1 MRSPNRR
8 HDRTSFFKYLS
19 AGGAVSILKNSS
31 LRWSSPLTFNDPFD
45 VPRELTVGIE
55 ADEIRKATGIIFRE
69 LMQNPPADTSFL
81 APKVKEIVELVK
93 AGITDDVRREILAGL
108 DTPVPFSQGIT
119 EALRGLRGQWKEWI
133 NDFRIL
139 CLTEG
144 PDHVAMWHHYADE
157 YKGVVLEFRCLDETD
172 SPLLAAEK
180 VNYSPDTSP
189 LFTAE
194 GWADIL
200 IRDMRN
206 AIDLLF
212 NLATTTKAAD
222 WAYENEWRVVTWKRK
237 EDPPGPYSFYPFHR
251 RELAKI
257 YFGPLIPEDK
267 RIRLKKLA
275 LRYSEVDLVD
285 VTFGHFGRL
294 EFTDRAAKG

>member
-8 HDRTSFFKYLS
+8 HDRTNFFKYLS
-19 AGGAVSILKNSS
+19 AGGAVSILKNRS

-55 ADEIRKATGIIFRE
+55 PDEIRKATGRIFRE

-81 APKVKEIVELVK
+81 APKVQEIVELVK

-108 DTPVPFSQGIT
+108 DTPIPFSQGIT

-133 NDFRIL
+133 HDFRIL
-139 CLTEG
+139 CLTES
-144 PDHVAMWHHYADE
+144 PDHVAMWHHYADA
-157 YKGVVLEFRCLDETD
+157 YRGVVLEFRCLDETD
-172 SPLLAAEK
+172 SPLLAADK
-180 VNYSPDTSP
+180 VNYSPETSP

-200 IRDMRN
+200 IRKMRN
-206 AIDLLF
+206 AIDILF
-212 NLATTTKAAD
+212 KLATTAKAAD
-222 WAYENEWRVVTWKRK
+222 WAYENEWRVVTWKREK
-237 EDPPGPYSFYPFHR
+237 DPPGLYSYYPFHP

-257 YFGPLIPEDK
+257 YFGPQISEDK

-275 LRYSEVDLVD
+275 LRYPEVDLVD
-285 VTFGHFGRL
+285 VSFGQFGKL
-294 EFTDRAAKG
+294 EFKAQAPKG